1 MDKISLY
8 SFIDFILAPIYIGIL
23 YFLANNYKNKHIGTN
38 PVFKYFMRGFQLK
51 IIGAIGFFSIYV
63 FYYGGGDTTAFF
75 QSSGLLSK
83 LITTHAYQYFSIMF
97 GNISEQNFMAF
108 YEAKLCCPQYYKDFN
123 TFAIVRYISPIVIFS
138 GFSYISSTII
148 VSFLTYICIWRLF
161 LVFTELYPGMEKKL
175 AIAILYI
182 PTVIFWGSGILK
194 DSVAYAGACLFTY
207 TLFQFFIKKNRK
219 YKYIILMIISS
230 YIMITLK
237 PYIFVALLPGSLIW
251 YFFNRIAGIQSAA
264 VKILLAPAV
273 IGLGLFAT
281 SLITSR
287 LQDSLGQY
295 GDMDKALKKA
305 QINKFDLQ
313 REEAYGGNSFNI
325 GEFDGSLGSALRLL
339 PAAVVAGLYRPFIFE
354 AGNLV
359 NLLTALENTILLFLT
374 LKVLARAGPFRF
386 FKYVFSEPLILF
398 SFVFCIIFAF
408 AVGLSTSNFGALARY
423 KIPAVPFFWAMLF
436 IIDYKISQEKFKFG
450 LLKKDD
456 TIK

>member
-8 SFIDFILAPIYIGIL
+8 SFIDFILAPLYIGIL
-23 YFLANNYKNKHIGTN
+23 YFLANNYKNKHIGNN
-38 PVFKYFMRGFQLK
+38 PVFKYFMKGFQLK

-83 LITTHAYQYFSIMF
+83 LITSHAYQYFSIMF

-123 TFAIVRYISPIVIFS
+123 TFAIVRYISPIVILS

-148 VSFLTYICIWRLF
+148 VSYFTYICIWRLF

-182 PTVIFWGSGILK
+182 PSVIFWGSGILK
-194 DSVAYAGACLFTY
+194 DSVAFAGACLFTY
-207 TLFQFFIKKNRK
+207 TLYQFFIKKDRK
-219 YKYIILMIISS
+219 FKYIALMIISS
-230 YIMITLK
+230 YLMVTLK
-237 PYIFVALLPGSLIW
+237 PYIFVALLPGSFIW
-251 YFFNRIAGIQSAA
+251 VYFQKIAGIQSTA
-264 VKILLAPAV
+264 VKIFMAPAV
-273 IGLGLFAT
+273 IGIGLLST

-287 LQDSLGQY
+287 LESSLGNY
-295 GDMDKALKKA
+295 GDIDKALQKA

-313 REEAYGGNSFNI
+313 REAYGTNSFEI
-325 GEFDGSLGSALRLL
+325 GEFDGSAGSALRLL
-339 PAAVVAGLYRPFIFE
+339 PAAVIAGLYRPFIFE
-354 AGNLV
+354 ARNVV
-359 NLLTALENTILLFLT
+359 NLLTAIENTLLLLLT
-374 LKVLARAGPFRF
+374 LKVIARAGPFKF
-386 FKYVFSEPLILF
+386 LKYVFSEPLILF
-398 SFVFCIIFAF
+398 SFVFSIIFAF

-436 IIDYKISQEKFKFG
+436 IIEHKISQEKLKLG
-450 LLKKDD
+450 LSKKDD